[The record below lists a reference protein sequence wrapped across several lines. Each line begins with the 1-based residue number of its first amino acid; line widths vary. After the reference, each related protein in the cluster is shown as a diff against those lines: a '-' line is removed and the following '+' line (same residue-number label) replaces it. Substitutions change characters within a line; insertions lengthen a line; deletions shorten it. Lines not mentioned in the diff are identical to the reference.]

1 VLHLTSVIVHQAAI
15 GLSWKLFFR
24 LCFDYWKGVYVCYRV
39 FASIV
44 PAHLSIA
51 LQAGHHGKK
60 ARLLNHEFL
69 AVGIHQ
75 RVADEVLT
83 DSSVDFHKAI
93 RKGTGA
99 KMDELAGKFE
109 QLVLLGVTQ
118 GFDDVRSDLEASEDL
133 FGVPRPRSTR
143 SDRWA
148 NLVARG
154 SPGYI
159 LGARKPLVT
168 SRQDL

>member
-1 VLHLTSVIVHQAAI
+1 MDLRVTSFVTLFTEEAIKLWHAERSTDTITTLAALNCLSVATGWSVLHLTSVIVHQAAI
-15 GLSWKLFFR
+15 GLSLKLFFR

-99 KMDELAGKFE
+99 KMDELA
-109 QLVLLGVTQ
+109 
-118 GFDDVRSDLEASEDL
+118 
-133 FGVPRPRSTR
+133 
-143 SDRWA
+143 
-148 NLVARG
+148 
-154 SPGYI
+154 
-159 LGARKPLVT
+159 
-168 SRQDL
+168 

>member
-1 VLHLTSVIVHQAAI
+1 M
-15 GLSWKLFFR
+15 
-24 LCFDYWKGVYVCYRV
+24 
-39 FASIV
+39 
-44 PAHLSIA
+44 
-51 LQAGHHGKK
+51 
-60 ARLLNHEFL
+60 ARLLTQEFL

-109 QLVLLGVTQ
+109 ELVLLEDITQ
-118 GFDDVRSDLEASEDL
+118 EFDDVRSDLEASEDL
-133 FGVPRPRSTR
+133 FGVPRPRGTR